1 MELHGLI
8 QWAGQIDIVKQFLVF
23 HQAVQENIAP
33 REAFYWFCTQYIS
46 PLFVHGSLQTGSHLG
61 AQARVAKS
69 EYSKAKLK
77 KVSTSRL
84 VTRLLH
90 EGACSKA
97 MSVAT
102 EKTVNRGRSRK
113 NHVLMYWPFFEKKN
127 QRWGGSEN
135 IFDLT
140 SKFPIPGFTR
150 ALNARVTGANQT
162 LTHAQATMWFFTARG
177 NTDRVNVDSQVPCP
191 MARVYQHQK
200 IWTLKFDLL
209 LLK

>member
-8 QWAGQIDIVKQFLVF
+8 QWAGQIHIVKQFLVF

-61 AQARVAKS
+61 AQARAAKS

-77 KVSTSRL
+77 KVITSRL
-84 VTRLLH
+84 VTRLLC
-90 EGACSKA
+90 EGACSKE

-113 NHVLMYWPFFEKKN
+113 NHVLMYWPFFEKKPAL
-127 QRWGGSEN
+127 RGSGN

-150 ALNARVTGANQT
+150 ALNARVTGTNQT
-162 LTHAQATMWFFTARG
+162 LTHAQVTMWFFTARG
-177 NTDRVNVDSQVPCP
+177 NTVV
-191 MARVYQHQK
+191 
-200 IWTLKFDLL
+200 
-209 LLK
+209 